1 VANVLVVI
9 EVAGAH
15 VRPVCLETL
24 GQARRIGTHLGATV
38 YAVVPLPRAP
48 KFAEDDLIAVLSK
61 HGADKVVLV
70 TDEGLESGAAAMRWG
85 THGVAISAA
94 SDLLPPS
101 LLLFG
106 ATAGA
111 REVAARA
118 AARLGAAYLP
128 DAWLEMENERL
139 VAWRGSGD
147 KAARLEGELEF
158 PVVATIPPG
167 RYSAAEGDDEA
178 EVEVIAASG
187 RTPDF
192 EDVAADGDAPRA
204 LVLCGDG
211 PERASAAALAI
222 SLGGEVRQS
231 VAAPERT
238 EAPLVV
244 SLGPPVNGI
253 VAETRVALG
262 ASIGGV
268 DYVVDGDPA
277 ELARDLAR
285 SLGKE
290 VE

>member
-1 VANVLVVI
+1 VANILCVI
-9 EVAGAH
+9 EVAEGRP
-15 VRPVCLETL
+15 RPVCLETL
-24 GQARRIGTHLGATV
+24 GQARRLGTHLGATV

-48 KFAEDDLIAVLSK
+48 KFAEDDLIAILSK

-70 TDEGLESGAAAMRWG
+70 TDEGLEPGATSMRWG

-128 DAWLEMENERL
+128 EAWLELEADKL
-139 VAWRGSGD
+139 VVWRG
-147 KAARLEGELEF
+147 AEARLDGELEF

-167 RYSAAEGDDEA
+167 RYQPAEGDDEA

-192 EDVAADGDAPRA
+192 EEVGADGEAPRT
-204 LVLCGDG
+204 LVLCTDG
-211 PERASAAALAI
+211 PERAAAAALAL
-222 SLGGEVRQS
+222 SLGGEVSLAVRG
-231 VAAPERT
+231 
-238 EAPLVV
+238 EAPLVI
-244 SLGPPVNGI
+244 SLGPPADGTI
-253 VAETRVALG
+253 AEARVGLG
-262 ASIGGV
+262 LAASGV
-268 DYVVDGDPA
+268 HYAVEGEPTG
-277 ELARDLAR
+277 LARALAE
-285 SLGKE
+285 E
-290 VE
+290 VK